1 MLPPG
6 AGTNG
11 LAAAEVICQAAPGVR
26 PREGAAR
33 AGADGPS
40 RVGVC
45 GPINQA
51 ALTRHS
57 AAGRSSIK
65 GLSLPICPT
74 RKIIPALSTS
84 LDYCAKNGSE
94 GGGDDDDGDGRGGS
108 DDDSL
113 FAMSTLYLPAVW
125 KCYTQDSNPN
135 SWV

>member
-1 MLPPG
+1 MG
-6 AGTNG
+6 
-11 LAAAEVICQAAPGVR
+11 
-26 PREGAAR
+26 PRG
-33 AGADGPS
+33 S
-40 RVGVC
+40 VC
-45 GPINQA
+45 AGPINQA

-57 AAGRSSIK
+57 AAGRSSIR